1 MCEVFLNT
9 VTTVKRVKLATY
21 KLLLQLTSYF
31 DVLEVLRLEDEPNIA
46 KDMLEAIVQD
56 SLSPIDNDLV
66 ASAFQMMNTSLFGV
80 MEKIEFLK
88 VNEQQIL

>member
-1 MCEVFLNT
+1 M
-9 VTTVKRVKLATY
+9 TTVKRVKLATY